1 MPAKRPASPA
11 SPSRTS
17 SLASQLLLVRGRG
30 TRHYQRGQQQE
41 QSRAMSRTGKISD
54 PSYELMDDHNGLSII
69 YRQHGFPCPLV
80 RWHFHKEYELHLIV
94 ASSGK
99 VFIGD
104 YIGNFYPQTLFLTG
118 PNLPHN
124 WISQV
129 AEDEVVAKRDML
141 VNFTDELFDS
151 GSQVFTELK
160 NLSPL
165 LERAQ
170 YGIEFRCKHTIA
182 QALPLM
188 QRIADSSGITRLGHF
203 FILMELLAACDDYQL
218 LSGATRVQLAD
229 EHSVDRTNRAV
240 DYIFAHYARELPLEE
255 VAQYLGM
262 KPTYFSRVFKQATG
276 RCFIEF
282 VNRLRIS
289 KSCELLADGD
299 KPVTDVCF
307 ESGFNNISNFNRRF
321 QQLKDMTPSH
331 YRRLAVQRLTE
342 QNLG

>member
-1 MPAKRPASPA
+1 M
-11 SPSRTS
+11 
-17 SLASQLLLVRGRG
+17 
-30 TRHYQRGQQQE
+30 
-41 QSRAMSRTGKISD
+41 SRATRITD

-104 YIGNFYPQTLFLTG
+104 YIGNFYPQSLFLTG

-129 AEDEVVAKRDML
+129 EEGEVITKRDML
-141 VNFTDELFDS
+141 VNFTDQLLED
-151 GSQVFTELK
+151 GSQVFTEFKSLA
-160 NLSPL
+160 PL

-170 YGIEFRCKHTIA
+170 YGIEFRCKNTIA
-182 QALPLM
+182 QAMTLM
-188 QRIADSSGITRLGHF
+188 QRIEDAQGMARLGHF
-203 FILMELLAACDDYQL
+203 FVLLEALCACEDYL
-218 LSGATRVQLAD
+218 VLSGGTTAQLAD
-229 EHSVDRTNRAV
+229 EHSIDRTNRAV
-240 DYIFAHYARELPLEE
+240 DYIFAHYARELSLEE

-276 RCFIEF
+276 RTFVEF

-289 KSCELLADGD
+289 KSCELLAVGD
-299 KPVTDVCF
+299 KAVTDVCF

-321 QQLKDMTPSH
+321 QQLKGMTPSH

-342 QNLG
+342 QNLA

>member
-1 MPAKRPASPA
+1 MIHAI
-11 SPSRTS
+11 
-17 SLASQLLLVRGRG
+17 
-30 TRHYQRGQQQE
+30 TRLTTAQPMTR
-41 QSRAMSRTGKISD
+41 SARATD

-99 VFIGD
+99 VFVGD
-104 YIGNFYPQTLFLTG
+104 YIGNFHPETLFLTG

-129 AEDEVVAKRDML
+129 AGDEVVPTRDML
-141 VNFTDELFDS
+141 VNFTDELLENAAS
-151 GSQVFTELK
+151 VLTELK
-160 NLSPL
+160 SLTPM
-165 LERAQ
+165 LERARH
-170 YGIEFRCKHTIA
+170 GIEFRCKATIRKA
-182 QALPLM
+182 MDLM
-188 QRIADSSGITRLGHF
+188 QAIAGSSGITRLGHF
-203 FILMELLAACDDYQL
+203 LILLELLAGCDDYQL
-218 LSGATRVQLAD
+218 LSGVTAGNLAD
-229 EHSVDRTNRAV
+229 EQTIDRTNRAV
-240 DYIFAHYARELPLEE
+240 DYIFSHYTRELPLEE
-255 VAQYLGM
+255 VADYMGM

-289 KSCELLADGD
+289 KSCELLADGQ

-321 QQLKDMTPSH
+321 QQLKGMTPSH

-342 QNLG
+342 QNQRAPGERLRSAK

>member
-1 MPAKRPASPA
+1 MTK
-11 SPSRTS
+11 T
-17 SLASQLLLVRGRG
+17 
-30 TRHYQRGQQQE
+30 TRV
-41 QSRAMSRTGKISD
+41 TD

-69 YRQHGFPCPLV
+69 YREHGFPCPLV

-99 VFIGD
+99 VFVGD

-129 AEDEVVAKRDML
+129 EEDEVVPKRDML
-141 VNFTDELFDS
+141 VNFTDELLES
-151 GSQVFTELK
+151 GIQVFTELRT
-160 NLSPL
+160 LAPL

-170 YGIEFRCKHTIA
+170 YGVEFRCPRTIA
-182 QALPLM
+182 QAARLM
-188 QRIADSSGITRLGHF
+188 QKIADTKGITRLGHF
-203 FILMELLAACDDYQL
+203 LILLELLAASDDYQL
-218 LSGATRVQLAD
+218 LSGTKAPQMAD
-229 EHSVDRTNRAV
+229 EHSIDRTNRAV
-240 DYIFAHYARELPLEE
+240 DYIFTHYARELPLEE
-255 VAQYLGM
+255 VASYLGM

-276 RCFIEF
+276 RSFVEF
-282 VNRLRIS
+282 VNRLRVS

-299 KPVTDVCF
+299 RPVTDVCF

-321 QQLKDMTPSH
+321 QQLKGMTPSH

-342 QNLG
+342 QNLY

>member
-1 MPAKRPASPA
+1 MTK
-11 SPSRTS
+11 T
-17 SLASQLLLVRGRG
+17 
-30 TRHYQRGQQQE
+30 TRV
-41 QSRAMSRTGKISD
+41 TD

-69 YRQHGFPCPLV
+69 YREHGFPCPLV

-99 VFIGD
+99 VFVGD
-104 YIGNFYPQTLFLTG
+104 YIGNFYPETLFLTG

-129 AEDEVVAKRDML
+129 AEDEVVSKRDML
-141 VNFTDELFDS
+141 VNFTDELLES
-151 GSQVFTELK
+151 GSQIFAELK
-160 NLSPL
+160 TLAPL

-170 YGIEFRCKHTIA
+170 YGIEFRCKRTIRKA
-182 QALPLM
+182 TQLM
-188 QRIADSSGITRLGHF
+188 QKIADSKGISRLGHF
-203 FILMELLAACDDYQL
+203 LILLELLAVCEDYQL
-218 LSGATRVQLAD
+218 LSGSNSAPMAD

-240 DYIFAHYARELPLEE
+240 DYIFANYARELPLEE
-255 VAQYLGM
+255 VADYLGM

-276 RCFIEF
+276 RCYVEF

-321 QQLKDMTPSH
+321 QQLKGMTPSH

-342 QNLG
+342 QNLY

>member
-1 MPAKRPASPA
+1 MTR
-11 SPSRTS
+11 
-17 SLASQLLLVRGRG
+17 LA
-30 TRHYQRGQQQE
+30 
-41 QSRAMSRTGKISD
+41 RATD

-104 YIGNFYPQTLFLTG
+104 YIGNFYPQSLFLTG

-129 AEDEVVAKRDML
+129 EEGEVITKRDML
-141 VNFTDELFDS
+141 VNFTDQLLED
-151 GSQVFTELK
+151 GSQVFTEFKSLA
-160 NLSPL
+160 PL

-170 YGIEFRCKHTIA
+170 YGIEFRCKNTIA
-182 QALPLM
+182 QAMTLM
-188 QRIADSSGITRLGHF
+188 QRIEDAQGMARLGHF
-203 FILMELLAACDDYQL
+203 FVLLEALCACEDYL
-218 LSGATRVQLAD
+218 VLSGGTTAQLAD
-229 EHSVDRTNRAV
+229 EHSIDRTNRAV
-240 DYIFAHYARELPLEE
+240 DYIFAHYARELSLEE

-276 RCFIEF
+276 RTFVEF

-289 KSCELLADGD
+289 KSCELLAVGD
-299 KPVTDVCF
+299 KAVTDVCF

-321 QQLKDMTPSH
+321 QQLKGMTPSH

-342 QNLG
+342 QNLA